1 MFFGKK
7 KQEGPSVPPPPSA
20 DDAEKKDY
28 VLREL
33 SKLYTKVFRPIEEAT
48 KFDVF
53 YSSLLNEAEFR
64 TPPMV
69 LLVGPYSVG
78 KTTFIEYLLGRKFPG
93 QRIGPEPTTDRFTAV
108 MYGEDDRT
116 IPGNALTVAP
126 NSPFRALQREGN
138 AFLSRFEGSLCA
150 APLLEHLSLIDTP
163 GVLSGEKQR
172 VQRHY
177 DFDVVVQ
184 WFAER
189 VDLIVLLFDP
199 FKLDISDELT
209 GVIRR
214 FRGHE
219 DKVRVVLNKSADS
232 ASVSEVFR
240 TSSSRRWRQ
249 RDFPSS

>member
-78 KTTFIEYLLGRKFPG
+78 KTTFIEYFV
-93 QRIGPEPTTDRFTAV
+93 QC
-108 MYGEDDRT
+108 RT
-116 IPGNALTVAP
+116 
-126 NSPFRALQREGN
+126 SRALQFGVSRGD
-138 AFLSRFEGSLCA
+138 ACIRGASCPSLGLSEVSAQVSPR
-150 APLLEHLSLIDTP
+150 PQVP
-163 GVLSGEKQR
+163 GPAHRSRADDGPVHG
-172 VQRHY
+172 RHVRRGRP
-177 DFDVVVQ
+177 DDSR
-184 WFAER
+184 ER
-189 VDLIVLLFDP
+189 VDRGT
-199 FKLDISDELT
+199 ELT
-209 GVIRR
+209 LPSPTKG
-214 FRGHE
+214 
-219 DKVRVVLNKSADS
+219 
-232 ASVSEVFR
+232 
-240 TSSSRRWRQ
+240 RQ
-249 RDFPSS
+249 RVFE

>member
-93 QRIGPEPTTDRFTAV
+93 QRIGPEPTTDRFRPSCLGKMT
-108 MYGEDDRT
+108 DD
-116 IPGNALTVAP
+116 PEPVTVAP
-126 NSPFRALQREGN
+126 NSPFALQREGN
-138 AFLSRFEGSLCA
+138 AF
-150 APLLEHLSLIDTP
+150 
-163 GVLSGEKQR
+163 
-172 VQRHY
+172 
-177 DFDVVVQ
+177 
-184 WFAER
+184 W
-189 VDLIVLLFDP
+189 
-199 FKLDISDELT
+199 
-209 GVIRR
+209 
-214 FRGHE
+214 
-219 DKVRVVLNKSADS
+219 
-232 ASVSEVFR
+232 
-240 TSSSRRWRQ
+240 
-249 RDFPSS
+249 